1 MTFLAFLDLF
11 ALPKFRRRPVPEVAS
26 EIAEAIRGF
35 TDAVRQLSG
44 VMAWGV
50 AESHSDTHGR
60 QAEMAAV
67 ILRFAHEGYFH
78 TKVDG
83 RKVCD
88 ADADEARAML
98 DKLFAPKGRRR

>member
-1 MTFLAFLDLF
+1 M
-11 ALPKFRRRPVPEVAS
+11 PEVAS

-35 TDAVRQLSG
+35 TAAVDRLAG
-44 VMAWGV
+44 VIAWGV
-50 AESHSDTHGR
+50 VEGHSDTHGR

-78 TKVDG
+78 TRVDG
-83 RKVCD
+83 KKVCD

-98 DKLFAPKGRRR
+98 DKLFSPPAKGKRK

>member
-1 MTFLAFLDLF
+1 MS
-11 ALPKFRRRPVPEVAS
+11 EVAS
-26 EIAEAIRGF
+26 EIADAIQGF
-35 TDAVRQLSG
+35 TKAVQQLSG
-44 VMAWGV
+44 VMAWCA
-50 AESHSDTHGR
+50 AEGNSDTHGR

-83 RKVCD
+83 KKVCD

-98 DKLFAPKGRRR
+98 DRLFGPPAKGKRK

>member
-1 MTFLAFLDLF
+1 MPPRSTARK
-11 ALPKFRRRPVPEVAS
+11 AAIVQEAIVPDVAS
-26 EIAEAIRGF
+26 EIADAIHGL
-35 TDAVRQLSG
+35 TDAFRQLSG

-67 ILRFAHEGYFH
+67 ILRFALEGYFH

-98 DKLFAPKGRRR
+98 DRLFGPQKGRR